1 MKATIHDVAKLANVS
16 MSTVSHVINGTRNVN
31 EDTARKVRDA
41 IEKTGYIPN
50 IIAKSLKQ
58 SSTNTIGVVITDI
71 RNQFFVDVIHAIDE
85 EARKDGLQVF
95 ISETEE
101 NGQREFKIIKAL
113 CERRVDGIIYSPTI
127 GMEKQTI
134 EYLKRVKIP
143 VIMIDRVIGR
153 DFDWVG
159 VESRESTREI
169 TEYLT
174 DLGHKKIGILAGF
187 RGINTTEERV
197 AGYQEAMAK
206 AGLPVEEQWVI
217 SGNYRNE
224 PVTEKVIRVMESP
237 CAPTAWIAA
246 NNRMI
251 YNAMAAMQQLNLN
264 VPEQVSL
271 AAFGYSEWA
280 EYFEPK
286 LTALREP
293 CWEMGKQAYQLLKRR
308 MEDMDAPVQQIR
320 LMPKLE
326 IRNSCKTL
334 DKTSN
339 RK

>member
-1 MKATIHDVAKLANVS
+1 MKATIHDVARLANVS
-16 MSTVSHVINGTRNVN
+16 MSTVSHVINGTRNVS
-31 EDTARKVRDA
+31 EETAKRVRDA
-41 IEKTGYIPN
+41 IDQTGYIPN
-50 IIAKSLKQ
+50 FVAKSLKQ
-58 SSTNTIGVVITDI
+58 SSTHTIGVVITDI

-85 EARKDGLQVF
+85 EARKEGYQVF

-101 NGQREFKIIKAL
+101 SCRREFEIIKAL
-113 CERRVDGIIYSPTI
+113 CERRVDGIIYSPTV
-127 GMEKQTI
+127 GMEQETI

-143 VIMIDRVIGR
+143 VIMIDRLIGR

-159 VESRESTREI
+159 VESQESTKEI
-169 TEYLT
+169 VNYLIG
-174 DLGHKKIGILAGF
+174 LGHSKIGILAGF

-197 AGYQEAMAK
+197 RGYEEAMRQ
-206 AGLPVEEQWVI
+206 AGLTVQKDWII

-224 PVTEKVIRVMESP
+224 PVTEKVVRALESD
-237 CAPTAWIAA
+237 CAPTALIAA

-251 YNAMAAMQQLNLN
+251 YNAMAAMQQLQLQ
-264 VPEQVSL
+264 VPKDVSL

-308 MEDMDAPVQQIR
+308 IEDATLPIQQIR
-320 LMPKLE
+320 LMPEFE
-326 IRNSCKTL
+326 IRNSCERLCEIAK
-334 DKTSN
+334 K
-339 RK
+339 